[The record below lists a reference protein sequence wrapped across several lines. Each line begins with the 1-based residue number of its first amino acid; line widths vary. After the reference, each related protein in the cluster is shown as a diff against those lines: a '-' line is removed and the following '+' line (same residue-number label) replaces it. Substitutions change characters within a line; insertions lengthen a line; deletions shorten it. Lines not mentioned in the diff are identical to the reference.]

1 MYVHVESLSK
11 YELCSVIVQPAALL
25 PGSAES
31 LTVQRNTFR
40 CIRLWNGL
48 VETQGT
54 DRPSYSNCPST
65 ISPLHTLVI
74 SKRSGE
80 AIKSR

>member
-40 CIRLWNGL
+40 CIRL
-48 VETQGT
+48 
-54 DRPSYSNCPST
+54 
-65 ISPLHTLVI
+65 
-74 SKRSGE
+74 
-80 AIKSR
+80 